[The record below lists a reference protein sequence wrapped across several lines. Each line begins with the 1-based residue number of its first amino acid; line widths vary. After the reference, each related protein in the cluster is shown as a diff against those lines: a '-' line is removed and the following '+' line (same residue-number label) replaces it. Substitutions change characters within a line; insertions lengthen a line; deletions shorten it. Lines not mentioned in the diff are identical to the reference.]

1 MRIAFEPQPG
11 KPHALEH
18 GLSAARYEF
27 LGIVDDDNW
36 LREDWVQIAY
46 SQMLAHPE
54 AGILGSS
61 SSPVFQ
67 GAEPP
72 WFSQVEV
79 MYAITPRSW
88 RAGDFTRP
96 PHTIWGAGMVVR
108 KSAWLGVRELDP
120 PHLIAG
126 RLKKSLS
133 GGEDDELCYQLRL
146 AGWKLRYEPKLHFQ
160 HFLPEGRLNW
170 EYARRLFYGGGEA
183 KARLHPYAL
192 SLYGMDHPQHASYR
206 SSWLWA
212 VLMIVRNLLQHPG
225 VLLRAALHPNEGN
238 QAVLALASF
247 SGRISMFLRLRRTYQ
262 FNLLEVRKFAQRV
275 RGQAEKAGR
284 AANAAS
290 RTPELSPR

>member
-1 MRIAFEPQPG
+1 MRIAFEPRPG

-18 GLSAARYEF
+18 GLCAARYEF

-46 SQMLAHPE
+46 TQMLAHPE

-67 GAEPP
+67 GGEPP

-79 MYAITPRSW
+79 MYAITPRAW
-88 RAGDFTRP
+88 QTGDFTRP

-120 PHLIAG
+120 PRLIAG

-133 GGEDDELCYQLRL
+133 GGEDDELCHQLRL
-146 AGWKLRYEPKLHFQ
+146 AGWKLRWEPKLHFQ

-183 KARLHPYAL
+183 QARLHPYAL
-192 SLYGMDHPQHASYR
+192 SLYGMDNPRQPSYK

-212 VLMIVRNLLQHPG
+212 VFMIARDLLRNPG
-225 VLLRAALHPNEGN
+225 APLRAALPPSEGN
-238 QAVLALASF
+238 QAVLALASL
-247 SGRISMFLRLRRTYQ
+247 SGRISMFLRLRRTYTSK
-262 FNLLEVRKFAQRV
+262 LREVREFAQRV
-275 RGQAEKAGR
+275 RGQAEDAGR
-284 AANAAS
+284 EAQAVS
-290 RTPELSPR
+290 RTPELSPQ